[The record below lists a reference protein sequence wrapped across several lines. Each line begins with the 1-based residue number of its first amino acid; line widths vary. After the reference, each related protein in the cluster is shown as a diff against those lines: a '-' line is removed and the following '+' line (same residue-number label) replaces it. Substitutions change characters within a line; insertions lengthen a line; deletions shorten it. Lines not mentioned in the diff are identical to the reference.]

1 MIPAKILISMSIP
14 YLIIYY
20 KNQYPYN
27 IKISSLFIHLS
38 GLSVD
43 LVGLIKK
50 KKKKKKK
57 NENVFNCGGEIDRKK
72 FRIFPRY
79 SENRKRTQFP
89 EKIGMIPIKLK

>member
-1 MIPAKILISMSIP
+1 MSIP

-27 IKISSLFIHLS
+27 IKISYLFIHLS

-57 NENVFNCGGEIDRKK
+57 FFSNCGGEIDRKK